1 MKFKV
6 SGTRIYVRE
15 IAKAEEI
22 LIILREVATWEAYL

>member
-1 MKFKV
+1 MKVKAA
-6 SGTRIYVRE
+6 GTRAYVRE